1 MRNVT
6 KDRNEAGQGAFVR
19 RVLDRLQDDQNLM
32 YLAARLRNYS
42 ELTETRIDGLRNA
55 IEHEDSAGVESF
67 AHALSDSTAKI
78 GAIRMMKLCIALQ
91 MLGRRGLLKKAS
103 ELFTE
108 LEQEY
113 VVFKQNLI
121 PNVG

>member
-1 MRNVT
+1 MRNLA
-6 KDRNEAGQGAFVR
+6 KERNEAGQGAFVR

-55 IEHEDSAGVESF
+55 LEQDDASGVESF

-91 MLGRRGLLKKAS
+91 MLGRRGLIKKAT
-103 ELFTE
+103 EIFAE
-108 LEQEY
+108 LEAEY
-113 VVFKQNLI
+113 SVFKQNLI
-121 PNVG
+121 CNVG